1 MNGPSGYVV
10 RTENINHD
18 FCDDV
23 LAGDHED
30 FCYHGHRPAR
40 VGLCAKDDNDG
51 KIRRDEGIHGIQP
64 RLIDCEG
71 FDCSDEEARR

>member
-1 MNGPSGYVV
+1 
-10 RTENINHD
+10 
-18 FCDDV
+18 
-23 LAGDHED
+23 
-30 FCYHGHRPAR
+30 

>member
-1 MNGPSGYVV
+1 M

-18 FCDDV
+18 FRDGV

-30 FCYHGHRPAR
+30 VCYHGHRPAR
-40 VGLCAKDDNDG
+40 VFRSAKDDKEG
-51 KIRRDEGIHGIQP
+51 TMTRDEGIHWIQP

-71 FDCSDEEARR
+71 FDCFDEEARR